1 MRNILIFLCLI
12 ALLCGMTVTA
22 GAATA
27 AQSIGTYATVSND
40 GTAQVTLTANI
51 HLDRVEEN
59 LRFALPGEAS
69 NITVNGSRARSRS
82 ENGLKMV
89 DISRFIG
96 KAVGDFTLTFIYNL
110 PNLITTNEAGQL
122 ELQLPLLAGF
132 SYPVQALEFSVTLPG
147 PITAKPAFSSGY
159 HQANIEKDLYFTTDG
174 ATIKA
179 TSQAELKDHET
190 LTMTLLVTEEMF
202 PQKRIVAPEVGTAT
216 TLTAVFLVLALL
228 YWLLFLRNLPSWP
241 SVRSTPPAG
250 YSAGEMGS
258 VLCQQ
263 GANLNMMVF
272 SWAQL
277 GYLQIELQPGG
288 KVLLHRQMDM
298 GNERS
303 NFEQRCFQ
311 KLFGRRESVN
321 AGSARYGELFRDLDK
336 MKPNLA
342 AVMHPKSG
350 NMLLFRGLAALG
362 GMFAGVTLAVSLA
375 AGAGMQWFLMFLLGA
390 VALVSC
396 WHIQVWAVNLFVP
409 DRRKLWIALALC
421 GLWLLLGALGGQF
434 NAGWGMVAAQLFA
447 GLLMAIGGRR
457 TPEGRLLMGEILGL
471 RRYLR
476 TVSSEQ
482 LRMIC
487 QNNPDYFHQMAPY
500 ALALGVDKAF
510 AKRFGKLQIGS
521 CPYIFSGSDSTLR
534 ATQWNNMMR
543 RVLKGMN
550 TRPEQSR
557 LEKLIA
563 IVQSFIK

>member
-1 MRNILIFLCLI
+1 MRKILIFLCLI

-22 GAATA
+22 GATA
-27 AQSIGTYATVSND
+27 AKSIGTYATVSTD

-51 HLDRVEEN
+51 HLDYVEPD
-59 LRFALPGEAS
+59 LRFALPGEAT
-69 NITVNGSRARSRS
+69 NITVNGSRGRSRS

-96 KAVGDFTLTFIYNL
+96 KAVGDFTLTFTYNL

-159 HQANIEKDLYFTTDG
+159 HQANIEKDLEFTTDG
-174 ATIKA
+174 ATVKA
-179 TSQAELKDHET
+179 TSQVELKDHET

-216 TLTAVFLVLALL
+216 MLTTVCLVLALL
-228 YWLLFLRNLPSWP
+228 YWLLFLRNLPAWP
-241 SVRSTPPAG
+241 TVRSTPPEG
-250 YSAGEMGS
+250 YSAGEMSS
-258 VLCQQ
+258 VLCLQ

-277 GYLQIELQPGG
+277 GYLQIELQPGN
-288 KVLLHRQMDM
+288 KVLLYRQMEM

-311 KLFGRRESVN
+311 KLFGRRDSVN
-321 AGSARYGELFRDLDK
+321 AGSARYGELYREVAK
-336 MKPNLA
+336 MRPNLTSF
-342 AVMHPKSG
+342 MNPKSG
-350 NMLLFRGLAALG
+350 NMLLFRVLATLS

-375 AGAGMQWFLMFLLGA
+375 SGAGMQWFLIFLLGA

-396 WHIQVWAVNLFVP
+396 WHIQAWAVNLFVP

-421 GLWLLLGALGGQF
+421 GLWLLISALGGQI
-434 NAGWGMVAAQLFA
+434 NAGWGIVVAQLLA
-447 GLLMAIGGRR
+447 GLLAAVGGRR
-457 TPEGRLLMGEILGL
+457 TREGRVLMAEVLGL

-476 TVSSEQ
+476 SVPTDQ
-482 LRMIC
+482 LRQIC

-500 ALALGVDKAF
+500 ALALGVDRIF
-510 AKRFGKLQIGS
+510 AKRFGKLTMGN
-521 CPYIFSGSDSTLR
+521 CPYIFTGADTTQR
-534 ATQWNNMMR
+534 ATQWNNWMR

-557 LEKLIA
+557 LEKIIA
-563 IVQSFIK
+563 ILQSFIK